1 MVIDLK
7 QCVELLKE
15 NGINVDYVDEQ
26 EVVEYI
32 FKDRCSQ
39 KRAEIMHY
47 ISKDSYYNTKNKI
60 IYLTAIE
67 FGEI

>member
-1 MVIDLK
+1 M
-7 QCVELLKE
+7 ELLSQ
-15 NGINVDYVDEQ
+15 DEQ

-47 ISKDSYYNTKNKI
+47 ISKDSYYNIKNKI

-67 FGEI
+67 FGKI